1 MGGKWI
7 GIFPVICVVLLIVS
21 LFLPIMGLSIF
32 SSGVID
38 PAITGNIM
46 PFGGGLL
53 NELDPYVATVP
64 EAGELQTAFFW
75 VGIVFAVFF
84 GLDALFLFINGIR
97 VMTGSK
103 ELKKA
108 RKRWLMGGLSRIISQ
123 VILIALLLFLIPD
136 LIADNY
142 PGVELTFTIGLG
154 MIMVMVVGG
163 VLIFAWILAKIAD

>member
-7 GIFPVICVVLLIVS
+7 GIFPIICVVLLIVS

-32 SSGVID
+32 SYGVID
-38 PAITGNIM
+38 PAITGDIM
-46 PFGGGLL
+46 PLGGGIMD
-53 NELDPYVATVP
+53 ELDPYVATVP
-64 EAGELQTAFFW
+64 EAGDLQTSFFW
-75 VGIVFAVFF
+75 VGIIFAIFF
-84 GLDALFLFINGIR
+84 GLDALLLFINGIR
-97 VMTGSK
+97 VMNGSK
-103 ELKKA
+103 ELEKA

-123 VILIALLLFLIPD
+123 AIVIALLLFFIPD